1 MPRSLFRFALPLAV
15 LLAPEGDAGGAA
27 GGGAPPPPAGD
38 KGEKKADPPP
48 PPPAADAKLAAE
60 LATTQAQL
68 KALQEQAKADA
79 AARKQAE
86 QKQLEEQ
93 GNFKTL
99 AEQVRAE
106 NEALKK
112 KLADLE
118 GDATIGKTY
127 REQQQKLIDE
137 AAAKLAPEDKAV
149 LDSIGTLDG
158 KAAFLKR
165 ITAAPGAAPAAKTP
179 PGANTPPPGGT
190 GPVDV
195 AALIATKGMA
205 WVEKNHPKELDAY
218 LDAMTPKT
226 SKKRSLF

>member
-27 GGGAPPPPAGD
+27 GGGAPPPPPGKD
-38 KGEKKADPPP
+38 EKKADPPP

-68 KALQEQAKADA
+68 KALQEQARADA

-165 ITAAPGAAPAAKTP
+165 ITAPGAAAPAAKTP
-179 PGANTPPPGGT
+179 PGAGTPPPGGT
-190 GPVDV
+190 GAVDV
-195 AALIATKGMA
+195 ASLIATKGMP

-226 SKKRSLF
+226 SKKRSLI

>member
-27 GGGAPPPPAGD
+27 GGGAPPPPPGD

-68 KALQEQAKADA
+68 KALQEQARADA

-137 AAAKLAPEDKAV
+137 AAAKLVPEDKAV
-149 LDSIGTLDG
+149 LDAIGTLDG

-165 ITAAPGAAPAAKTP
+165 ITAALGAAPAAKTP

-195 AALIATKGMA
+195 AALIATKGMGF
-205 WVEKNHPKELDAY
+205 VEKHHPKELDAY
-218 LDAMTPKT
+218 LEAMTPKK
-226 SKKRSLF
+226 SAKRSLF